1 MTPTNLIIRPETPAD
16 IDPITEVTIA
26 AFQTLEVSDQTEHFI
41 VRALR
46 SAGVLTLSLVAELDG
61 EVVGHIAFSPITI
74 SDGTS
79 NWYGVGPLSVKPA
92 LQGMGIGSAL
102 MRDGLDRMRALGA
115 RGCCLVGHPEY
126 YRRFCFINP
135 EGLSLEGVPLEVF
148 FTLSFDGQHP
158 QGEVHFHEAFGATS

>member
-1 MTPTNLIIRPETPAD
+1 MPPTNLIIRKETLAD
-16 IDPITEVTIA
+16 IEPITEVTIA

-102 MRDGLDRMRALGA
+102 MRDGLDRMRAVGA

-126 YRRFCFINP
+126 YRRIR
-135 EGLSLEGVPLEVF
+135 LHQS
-148 FTLSFDGQHP
+148 
-158 QGEVHFHEAFGATS
+158 